1 VDQRA
6 AQYRVRL
13 ARPDEMSRIR
23 EIEDKAGTV
32 FAGPMAAIS
41 AILITCSGSRVV
53 ADASKNCTLKGK
65 DHHDHPKPKRPS
77 RCAGW

>member
-6 AQYRVRL
+6 AQYRLRL

-32 FAGPMAAIS
+32 FAGLDLMRKDSTPHSQPRTWLGSLVSDKSWSQLTQPTSRS
-41 AILITCSGSRVV
+41 A
-53 ADASKNCTLKGK
+53 
-65 DHHDHPKPKRPS
+65 
-77 RCAGW
+77 